1 MRERILT
8 ALAERRE
15 LLRSRPK
22 DATLLNDTAWLLAT
36 APNASARNGP
46 EAVEL
51 AQRAVELS
59 DGKRPEILE
68 TLAAAYAE
76 AGRFPEA
83 VQTARKA
90 VELAT
95 QQNKQALA
103 ESIQAKIRL
112 YEAGAPF
119 HESPSSPAKTSIRP

>member
-1 MRERILT
+1 MQPKQIGFVNQ
-8 ALAERRE
+8 LA
-15 LLRSRPK
+15 
-22 DATLLNDTAWLLAT
+22 WVLAT
-36 APNASARNGP
+36 CAEASVRNGA

-51 AQRAVELS
+51 AQRAAQLS
-59 DGKRPEILE
+59 GGREPAILG

-90 VELAT
+90 LELAT

-103 ESIQAKIRL
+103 RSIQAKLPL
-112 YEAGAPF
+112 YQAGTPF
-119 HESPSSPAKTSIRP
+119 RQTLSTSPTPQPKP